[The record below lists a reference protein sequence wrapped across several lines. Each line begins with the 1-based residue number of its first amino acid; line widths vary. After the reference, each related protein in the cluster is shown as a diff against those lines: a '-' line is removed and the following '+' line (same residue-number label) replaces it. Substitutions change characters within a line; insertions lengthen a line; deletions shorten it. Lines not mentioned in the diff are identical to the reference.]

1 MNHLQEAKNA
11 ATNLRSHFENH
22 STSDRLLEIATANA
36 LIAIAEQLEYN
47 NKLLYAH
54 AVNKKRC
61 KVCGHLSKQED
72 K

>member
-36 LIAIAEQLEYN
+36 LIAIAEQLEKMN
-47 NKLLYAH
+47 EKLAGYPDFYL
-54 AVNKKRC
+54 V
-61 KVCGHLSKQED
+61 QEED